1 MIKSIRLENFQSHK
15 NTTINFCDGV
25 NAIVGLSDSGK
36 TAILRALRW
45 VVTNKPTGDAF
56 QSYWGGDTS
65 VTIILGDGTAITRK
79 RTKSDNLYVKD
90 DKEYR
95 AFGQDVPEDIRK
107 AFDLNDINLQGQ
119 MDAPFLLSQ
128 SPGEVAQILNKVV
141 NLDVIDKAISSIRKQ
156 KLKADGDLKS
166 ELTRVSQLE
175 GDLEK
180 FAYLDELE
188 TEISGLESLDVL
200 LGKAR
205 VGVAGLQAIVREIS
219 RQEQRIAEV
228 GNTLLAESMLADV
241 LAMAERRKAVGAEH
255 DRIDELLEQIEVQE
269 RRVLG
274 VEKVLGAEKLFSEVS
289 LIAAKLPPLARQVR
303 ELKALV
309 DAAELKKHHIR
320 SLSNQLAKDEEEFHE
335 LMPEQCPLCG
345 QEVK

>member
-205 VGVAGLQAIVREIS
+205 VGVAGLQAIVREI
-219 RQEQRIAEV
+219 
-228 GNTLLAESMLADV
+228 
-241 LAMAERRKAVGAEH
+241 
-255 DRIDELLEQIEVQE
+255 
-269 RRVLG
+269 
-274 VEKVLGAEKLFSEVS
+274 
-289 LIAAKLPPLARQVR
+289 
-303 ELKALV
+303 
-309 DAAELKKHHIR
+309 
-320 SLSNQLAKDEEEFHE
+320 
-335 LMPEQCPLCG
+335 
-345 QEVK
+345 